1 MEERGGK
8 LKSRIYW
15 KLLEYI
21 GTNIYI
27 LLRIRIR
34 HNFVRLHNWSM
45 NVEKE
50 LDSRNT
56 ELSEL
61 VLPSILEL
69 VDIMPRCF
77 VNFTEDTNT

>member
-1 MEERGGK
+1 MEG
-8 LKSRIYW
+8 LLQYIYCFE
-15 KLLEYI
+15 LELDTI
-21 GTNIYI
+21 
-27 LLRIRIR
+27 
-34 HNFVRLHNWSM
+34 FVRLHNWSM

-61 VLPSILEL
+61 VLPSVLEL